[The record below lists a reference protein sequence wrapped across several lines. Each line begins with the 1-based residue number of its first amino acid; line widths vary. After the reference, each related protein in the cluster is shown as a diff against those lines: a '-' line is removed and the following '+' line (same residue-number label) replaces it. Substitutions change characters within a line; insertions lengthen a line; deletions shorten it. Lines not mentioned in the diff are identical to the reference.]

1 MKKYYFKTSENVY
14 YGVVYCLDKPIVLN
28 TREPREAIIHYEN
41 EIDTIVSI
49 FLAQNIFAFPTE
61 IE

>member
-14 YGVVYCLDKPIVLN
+14 YGVVYCLDVPIVLN

-41 EIDTIVSI
+41 EIDKVVS
-49 FLAQNIFAFPTE
+49 LLLGQNIFADPTE